1 MRSHRNYWPALCL
14 SLSWIAAPCS
24 AKEDIE
30 FVQEHLPET
39 AMDNRYATLP
49 LWSNTDEPQ
58 SFTTELQAALSQ
70 TTAGNLAIQG
80 PLASVAIRRQVG
92 EDGQLG
98 VFAFYDSL
106 QLRADHELRPL
117 QTLFAPATPLDRPV
131 DAEFSNLDGTAV
143 DYGAG
148 LHFVK
153 HTDLSAWGRVSWTAG
168 LLWQRVSLRDYRFDY
183 RILAGPQAQADGQID
198 FDADYAHVVPF
209 AGMNALHTYDNW
221 TLNAHLLAAY
231 PAPRR
236 AVIGHISGPG
246 FDIHGDTAAAGNGA
260 HFGDPSLTFGLTVTY
275 LPMHLS
281 VDIGALVSQA
291 LLEGWIHHGIERNLL
306 LSFSWSH

>member
-1 MRSHRNYWPALCL
+1 
-14 SLSWIAAPCS
+14 
-24 AKEDIE
+24 
-30 FVQEHLPET
+30 
-39 AMDNRYATLP
+39 MDNRYATLP

-236 AVIGHISGPG
+236 AVVGHISGPG